1 MPRFINGNAKYLQWL
16 YSLCQVSS
24 TVNSECQGS
33 SILMQNCLNGNVKY
47 CQWFFAHVKYLQ
59 WLCSLCQVS
68 STVNLECQ
76 GSSILMQNCLNGNV
90 KYYCQWFFAHVKYL
104 QWWYQVSSTINILIQ
119 VSSTIYLAMLMTVN
133 AYSYPYYIKPKH
145 YQTTSKAETVKYL
158 GKIRKS
164 V

>member
-1 MPRFINGNAKYLQWL
+1 MSWYHLWLCLGTINDFSPMLNYFNPKIDMQRFINGNP
-16 YSLCQVSS
+16 
-24 TVNSECQGS
+24 
-33 SILMQNCLNGNVKY
+33 
-47 CQWFFAHVKYLQ
+47 KYLQ

-90 KYYCQWFFAHVKYL
+90 KYCQWFFAHVKYL
-104 QWWYQVSSTINILIQ
+104 QWWYQVSSTINILFK
-119 VSSTIYLAMLMTVN
+119 VSSTIYLAMLRTVN

-145 YQTTSKAETVKYL
+145 YQTTSKAESVKYL